1 MVLGICVRYNFKLI
15 IGFFIVL
22 YAIITLLFFNFY
34 KELAIK
40 DTKQEAISILNTMNT
55 IRNYVDEI
63 QRPMI
68 KDLKNTHFKENF
80 FDPRIL
86 SASFITQ
93 YIYDKQYLEKEL
105 KYEYKLVATN
115 PLNPVYQANEFET
128 EILNK
133 FREENIK
140 DYFSLMKEK
149 NESYFF
155 IAMPIS
161 RNKKSCL
168 QCHGDPKDAPRDL
181 IEMYGD
187 TSGFYEK
194 IGDLRAMIYLKVPI
208 TNILLYHIDEFI
220 TGGLA
225 MFFVFIIFIILI
237 YIIYK
242 KDMGLQEKK
251 ENLFVHQN
259 RLAVMGSMIG
269 NISHQWKQPLTQL
282 SYIFINLELLSER
295 NKLTNDKL
303 VLKIKE
309 ANDQISFMTNTIN
322 DFKNFFSPKKVMDEH
337 KIKVVL
343 KQSKR
348 LLKASLDRHNIE
360 LIIDTKKDFIFY
372 GCKNELVQVF
382 VNIINNAKDSFV
394 SKDTDERVIHAK
406 TYTENGQNIITI
418 KNNAGSI
425 DEKVIDKIFKPYF
438 STKDLSV
445 ATGIGLYICKVIIEK
460 HKGTID
466 VENLDEGVVF
476 IIKF

>member
-1 MVLGICVRYNFKLI
+1 VRYNFKFI

-40 DTKQEAISILNTMNT
+40 DTKQEAISMLNTINA
-55 IRNYVDEI
+55 IRSYVDEI
-63 QRPMI
+63 QRPI
-68 KDLKNTHFKENF
+68 INDLKNTHFKENF
-80 FDPRIL
+80 FDSRIL
-86 SASFITQ
+86 SSSSIAQ
-93 YIYDKQYLEKEL
+93 YIYDKQLLEKEL

-115 PLNPVYQANEFET
+115 PLNPIHQANEFET

-133 FREENIK
+133 FREGKIK
-140 DYFSLMKEK
+140 DYFSLIKEK
-149 NESYFF
+149 NQSYFF
-155 IAMPIS
+155 IAMPIGK
-161 RNKKSCL
+161 NKKSCL
-168 QCHGDPKDAPRDL
+168 QCHGNPKDAPRGM
-181 IEMYGD
+181 IEQYGD

-194 IGDLRAMIYLKVPI
+194 IDDLRAMIYLKI
-208 TNILLYHIDEFI
+208 AISSILFYHIEEFI

-242 KDMGLQEKK
+242 KDMRLQEKK

-259 RLAVMGSMIG
+259 RLAVMGGMIG

-303 VLKIKE
+303 VFKIKE
-309 ANDQISFMTNTIN
+309 ANDQIFFMTNTIN
-322 DFKNFFSPKKVMDEH
+322 DFKNFFSPKKVMNEH
-337 KIKVVL
+337 KIEDIL

-348 LLKASLDRHNIE
+348 LLKASLDRYNLE
-360 LIIDTKKDFIFY
+360 FVIDIKEDFIFY

-382 VNIINNAKDSFV
+382 INIINNAKDAFI
-394 SKDTDERVIHAK
+394 SKDIDKRVIHAQ
-406 TYTENGQNIITI
+406 TYVEDGKDIITI

-425 DEKVIDKIFKPYF
+425 DEKVIGKIFEPYF

-445 ATGIGLYICKVIIEK
+445 ATGIGLYICKVIIESN
-460 HKGTID
+460 KGTID
-466 VENLDEGVVF
+466 VKNLDEGVVF
-476 IIKF
+476 TIKF